1 MKNYSKP
8 LSLPTSPTGDQGGV
22 PVALIRP
29 AEDLAQTLQVLG
41 DSAKSLQALVREGSS
56 VNTADSYRAALH
68 YWSAWHRLRYG
79 RDLTMPV
86 PVSTIL
92 QFIADHAEHQTEC
105 GTLAHDLPSEIDK
118 ALVATKVKRLLGP
131 FTPATVRHRLAVL
144 SAAHESR
151 ALHNPCRSHEVQAV
165 MARLRVAY
173 ARRGAR
179 PARKDALTRDPF
191 EQLLATC
198 DDSLIGLRD
207 RALLLFGWAS
217 GGRRRSEIVHATLE
231 NTRRTG
237 DGFLFHLTR
246 SKTNQTG
253 QDRADA
259 HKPLVGRAAEALE
272 AWLSAAQIHEGALFR
287 RVRRGGV
294 VGEALSAEAVRRI
307 VRARAAQAGLSG
319 QYSAHSLRS
328 GFVTEAGRQGIPL
341 PEVMALTGHASVA
354 AAMVYHHAGGIGR
367 TRASRLLDAPA
378 DKLEY
383 GLDNS

>member
-1 MKNYSKP
+1 MNYYVSP
-8 LSLPTSPTGDQGGV
+8 PALPALPQGQNASPS
-22 PVALIRP
+22 VALTTP
-29 AEDLAQTLQVLG
+29 ADDLAQTLRALG
-41 DSAKSLQALVREGSS
+41 ESAKSLQALVREGSS
-56 VNTADSYRAALH
+56 GNTAASYRAALH
-68 YWSAWHRLRYG
+68 YWSAWYRLRYG
-79 RDLTMPV
+79 HDLTLPT
-86 PVSTIL
+86 PVSVVL
-92 QFIADHAEHQTEC
+92 QFIADHAEHLTER
-105 GTLAHDLPSEIDK
+105 GSLAHDLPPEIDW
-118 ALVATKVKRLLGP
+118 ALVSAKVKRLPGP

-151 ALHNPCRSHEVQAV
+151 ALLNPCRSREVQTV
-165 MARLRVAY
+165 MARLRAAY

-179 PARKDALTRDPF
+179 PARKDALTRESF

-237 DGFLFHLTR
+237 DGFLFHLTH

-259 HKPLVGRAAEALE
+259 HKPLVGRAAQALE
-272 AWLSAAQIHEGALFR
+272 AWLAAAQIHEGALFR

-294 VGEALSAEAVRRI
+294 VGEALSAETIRRI

-367 TRASRLLDAPA
+367 IRASRLLDAPP
-378 DKLEY
+378 DSPES
-383 GLDNS
+383 GLANS

>member
-1 MKNYSKP
+1 M
-8 LSLPTSPTGDQGGV
+8 
-22 PVALIRP
+22 R
-29 AEDLAQTLQVLG
+29 QVLG
-41 DSAKSLQALVREGSS
+41 DSARSLQALVREGSS
-56 VNTADSYRAALH
+56 VNTANSYRAALQ
-68 YWSAWHRLRYG
+68 YWSAWHKLRYAC
-79 RDLTMPV
+79 DLNFPT
-86 PVSTIL
+86 PVSTVL
-92 QFIADHAEHQTEC
+92 QFIADHAEHQTER
-105 GTLAHDLPSEIDK
+105 GTLAHDLPPEIDQ
-118 ALVATKVKRLLGP
+118 ALVRAKVKRLPGP

-151 ALHNPCRSHEVQAV
+151 ALHNPCRSHQVQAV
-165 MARLRVAY
+165 MARVRVAY

-217 GGRRRSEIVHATLE
+217 GGRRRSEIVYATME
-231 NTRRTG
+231 NTHRTE
-237 DGFLFHLTR
+237 DGFLFHLTS

-253 QDRADA
+253 QDRADT
-259 HKPLVGRAAEALE
+259 HKPLVGRAAQALE
-272 AWLSAAQIHEGALFR
+272 AWLAAAQIHEGALFR

-294 VGEALSAEAVRRI
+294 VCEALSAEAIRRI

-367 TRASRLLDAPA
+367 SRAGRLLDWPP
-378 DKLEY
+378 DVPES
-383 GLDNS
+383 GLTNS